1 MYISAAK
8 TNYNATFD
16 DTSLYDG
23 VPKEY
28 ISIKDKKFGDWEIP
42 PWELFI
48 FKDRLLGSG
57 SFSDVYLAKWR
68 ETFVVAKVMNQACLK
83 YKKDLILREI
93 ETMTKLH
100 HPNIVQFLGYI
111 DDPFILVIEYIP
123 KGDLMNLMSK
133 FYNSTKINIAKDI
146 LRGLIYMHNR
156 KPYPL
161 VHRDIKTSNIL
172 LTESKGAKIAD
183 FGLAK
188 FYNINKNISS
198 DNLVSLESNYDKSEL
213 TNEVGT
219 ERYMAPE
226 IGTGAN
232 YNYKVDIYSCGIV
245 FYELF
250 ESKKYY
256 PDEGFK
262 WYNCPKKIRKIIEDH
277 MTRLKPEHRSEASDI
292 IKML

>member
-8 TNYNATFD
+8 TNYNATLD

-28 ISIKDKKFGDWEIP
+28 MSIKDKKFGDWEIP

-68 ETFVVAKVMNQACLK
+68 ETFVVAKVMNQVCVE

-123 KGDLMNLMSK
+123 KGDLMTSMSK

-226 IGTGAN
+226 IGSDTG

-250 ESKKYY
+250 ESKRYY

-262 WYNCPKKIRKIIEDH
+262 WYNCPKKIRNVIENY